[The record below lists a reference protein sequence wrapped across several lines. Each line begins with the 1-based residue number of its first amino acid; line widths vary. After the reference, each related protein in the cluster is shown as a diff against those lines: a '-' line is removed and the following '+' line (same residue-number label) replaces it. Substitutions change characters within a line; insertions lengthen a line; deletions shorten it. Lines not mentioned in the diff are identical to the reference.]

1 MAVNVTL
8 LDHQARLLQAPFL
21 YPDKRFFMLCA
32 GYGSGKTRGLVF
44 FVLYLVKQLLGKKD
58 TGGTNPKILVG
69 SKNITFLAKTWTN
82 DFEAFLQSTNSAYS
96 FDRAKNIITI
106 GNVQIILIALEEPN
120 TIYGYSVN
128 FALLDEV
135 DELPAPVC
143 MEAIKSVNDRVRQ
156 HIEGFRD
163 PAMVIT
169 STSQGLKGFYQTYL
183 HFKDNGIGF
192 VLMRA
197 RTQDNHFN
205 GEDYIRSMYA
215 MYKGKEKECYLEGAF
230 VSVDSGLVFPDYD
243 PKVNDLDEDL
253 YDVIEDFDT
262 VYIGQDF
269 NSFGYAAVAAV
280 VLKGAV
286 VVIKDYDI
294 PDIRKA
300 PQVFRYDFPTQKIVW
315 IPDATYK
322 EHYSE
327 FKKELRQYDITI
339 AYRKANPLVQDR
351 VFAVNRLLTCAR
363 FFVCPLAQR
372 VRHSFMTHQRDPKTG
387 APMKGGKGTPD
398 HISDCVGYVT
408 HYVLCWHRAMKDLYR
423 FTLGSLY
430 GKRRAQGAASAELEV
445 PTMLMSPQRLRDA
458 IKEADNVADASLNA
472 SPALP

>member
-1 MAVNVTL
+1 MAQQVTL
-8 LDHQARLLQAPFL
+8 LDHQARLLQAPFV
-21 YPDKRFFMLCA
+21 YPTFRFFMLCA
-32 GYGSGKTRGLVF
+32 GYGSGKTRALVF
-44 FVLYLVKQLLGKKD
+44 AVLHVVKLLLGKKD

-82 DFEAFLQSTNSAYS
+82 DFEAFLRSTNSTYA

-106 GNVQIILIALEEPN
+106 GNVQIILIALEEPGA
-120 TIYGYSVN
+120 IYGYSVSCA
-128 FALLDEV
+128 FLDEV
-135 DELPAPVC
+135 DELPTSVC

-156 HIEGFRD
+156 HVEGFRD
-163 PAMVIT
+163 PFIVLT
-169 STSQGLKGFYQTYL
+169 STSQGLKGLYQTYL
-183 HFKDNGIGF
+183 HFKDAGIGF

-197 RTQDNHFN
+197 RTRDNHFN
-205 GEDYIRSMYA
+205 GEDYIKSMYS
-215 MYKGKEKECYLEGAF
+215 MYKGKERECLLEGAF

-243 PKVNDLDEDL
+243 PAVNDLDVDL
-253 YDVIEDFDT
+253 YDSIEDFDT

-286 VVIKDYDI
+286 VIVKDYDI

-339 AYRKANPLVQDR
+339 AYRKTNPLVQDR
-351 VFAVNRLLTCAR
+351 VFAVNRLLTAGR
-363 FFVCPLAQR
+363 FFVCPLASR
-372 VRHSFMTHQRDPKTG
+372 VKHSFMTHQRDPKTG
-387 APMKGGKGTPD
+387 APSKGGKGSPD
-398 HISDCVGYVT
+398 HISDCIGYVT
-408 HYVLCWHRAMKDLYR
+408 HYVLCWHKAMKDLYR
-423 FTLGSLY
+423 FTLGTLY
-430 GKRRAQGAASAELEV
+430 GKRRAQGSSATELEV
-445 PTMLMSPQRLRDA
+445 PTMLMSADRIRVEEAANARDDTA
-458 IKEADNVADASLNA
+458 
-472 SPALP
+472 